1 VISAATLELGI
12 VEEVSALLASLEAR
26 MRVLPP
32 VAIERSESETE
43 DTEATML
50 FRDTEDKGFLTYRQL
65 VVYG

>member
-1 VISAATLELGI
+1 MISAAALELGI
-12 VEEVSALLASLEAR
+12 VEEVSALLSSLEAR

-32 VAIERSESETE
+32 VAIERSETE

-50 FRDTEDKGFLTYRQL
+50 FRDTEDKGFLTYHQL

>member
-1 VISAATLELGI
+1 MSVAIQLHT
-12 VEEVSALLASLEAR
+12 SALSLEAR

-32 VAIERSESETE
+32 VAIERSETE